1 MRKKKSPEKN
11 KIRIEKLRRGIIAS
25 ILKLLKIQQD
35 STKEREKK
43 KKKKNRVR
51 SQCHITGYR
60 RKDCFHC

>member
-11 KIRIEKLRRGIIAS
+11 KIRIEKLRRGIIAP

-35 STKEREKK
+35 STKERE